1 MPTGRYFG
9 CLDRALAAS
18 TNQLTH
24 GSHATQPRLRISGER
39 FPSRREMHSTVFP
52 VRIRNATGSIPGSST
67 RFSWSRRK
75 ALASFVLRQDP
86 INIGRLSSHQTLE
99 TLGADP
105 EFSAMTVRVDRAP
118 HRALTGLRKSTLSK
132 RHGNQLSR
140 FTVRAPANVQRFHS
154 LPNDAA
160 QALFCTL
167 CARWVGAVVLKLGGE
182 NTPRRSS
189 AL

>member
-67 RFSWSRRK
+67 
-75 ALASFVLRQDP
+75 SFVLRQDP